1 MNGNKKGSQRKR
13 KVKCMIWASIACK
26 ASCGGKALKRVKVG
40 RCSIFRIEVSS
51 ATPYNMVSSTM
62 VLVTIAFVPL

>member
-1 MNGNKKGSQRKR
+1 
-13 KVKCMIWASIACK
+13 MIWASIACK